1 MTLGSLL
8 TKNRKFGK
16 KTSSALI
23 KSNMKV
29 SELELSLKLEKAEYT
44 ISSERIVVSKD
55 EEREVS
61 SEFFAFVLI
70 FVM

>member
-1 MTLGSLL
+1 M

-29 SELELSLKLEKAEYT
+29 LELELSLQLAKAEYT
-44 ISSERIVVSKD
+44 IRSERIVVSND

-61 SEFFAFVLI
+61 SHFFAFVFT

>member
-1 MTLGSLL
+1 MTDI
-8 TKNRKFGK
+8 RKFGK

-29 SELELSLKLEKAEYT
+29 SELESSTISNKAEYT
-44 ISSERIVVSKD
+44 LNSQRIVASKD
-55 EEREVS
+55 KEREVS
-61 SEFFAFVLI
+61 SEFLAFALI